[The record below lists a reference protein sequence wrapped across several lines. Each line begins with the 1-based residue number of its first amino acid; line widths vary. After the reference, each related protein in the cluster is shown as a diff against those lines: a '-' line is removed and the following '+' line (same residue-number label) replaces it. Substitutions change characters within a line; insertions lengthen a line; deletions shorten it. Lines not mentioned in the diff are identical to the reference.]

1 MSEAKQFRV
10 VDVIDQE
17 NVVIN
22 VGANGDIKR
31 GDRIILYGVGKEII
45 DPDSN
50 ESLGHLELVRGEG
63 IVVHVQE
70 KMCIVRSDE
79 YTSEPPVTEV
89 RTYPNPIGM
98 LTYSGRTTEEK
109 KVIKSGKKSRI
120 EFRDVENGDFA
131 RIINS

>member
-31 GDRIILYGVGKEII
+31 GDRFIIYGVGKEII

-50 ESLGHLELVRGEG
+50 
-63 IVVHVQE
+63 
-70 KMCIVRSDE
+70 
-79 YTSEPPVTEV
+79 
-89 RTYPNPIGM
+89 
-98 LTYSGRTTEEK
+98 
-109 KVIKSGKKSRI
+109 
-120 EFRDVENGDFA
+120 
-131 RIINS
+131 

>member
-31 GDRIILYGVGKEII
+31 GDRFIIYGVGKEII

>member
-1 MSEAKQFRV
+1 
-10 VDVIDQE
+10 
-17 NVVIN
+17 
-22 VGANGDIKR
+22 
-31 GDRIILYGVGKEII
+31 
-45 DPDSN
+45 
-50 ESLGHLELVRGEG
+50 
-63 IVVHVQE
+63 
-70 KMCIVRSDE
+70 MCIVRSDE

>member
-31 GDRIILYGVGKEII
+31 GDRFIIYGVGKEII

-98 LTYSGRTTEEK
+98 LTYAGRTTEEK